1 MTFSRRDTLKFSS
14 LLPAATLLPGAA
26 LSAPSKAPAP
36 VALHW
41 LEGTPHMDL
50 GQTLGVAWPRG
61 TLPRNTGFALQ
72 AHGTAI
78 PAQSWVT
85 ATWPDGS
92 IKWTAHALPIPQG
105 PAPDGLQVI
114 PSARPA
120 APVERVVV
128 EHNANG
134 ARVTCGGVVWDFA
147 NSGQALI
154 RSASIGGKPVLGPL
168 TLVGAMA
175 EGPDGARTPFTGTVT
190 RLTVEQS
197 GPIRAVIKVEGL
209 HRPDTKATLPFTL
222 RFYAYAGAQHLRI
235 VHSFIY
241 DGLPEHD
248 AIAGL
253 GLSAAVPMHDAPHDR
268 HIRLATDGA
277 LFAEAVRPLTGL
289 RRDPGAAFRHAQT
302 HGQPVPPLAQMSA
315 AVRDKLQ
322 YIPTWSDFRLEQSSA
337 HGYTIEKRTEAGHA
351 WIGSQEGGRAPGLA
365 YVGGASGG
373 AAIARRWFWETY
385 PSALAVDHAAS
396 DTASLTAWL
405 WSPQAAPMDL
415 RPWRGVNG
423 MEGYDAQNQGLDIT
437 YEDYEPGW
445 DSATGIARTAELT
458 LWACAATPANETIV
472 AMAQANAASPR
483 LMADPAALH
492 AAQVFGDWSLPDRS
506 DPNRASIENQ
516 LANLVDFYSG
526 EVDRRY
532 WYGFWNF
539 GDIMHTYDFDRHV
552 WRYDI
557 GGFAWDNSELS
568 PDLWLWLQALRTGA
582 SQPWRLAE
590 AMTRHTSEVDTYH
603 MGRFV
608 GLGTRHGVQHWGD
621 SSKQPRVSNA
631 IYRRIYYYLTADERV
646 GDLIADM
653 ADSDRTL
660 DHVDIGRKVP
670 GAKAYAGPPGTF
682 DMGFGPSWTAVAGS
696 WLTMWERTA
705 DKQWRDRLIAGMS
718 SIAALKF
725 GWMAGGAPYDPK
737 THTFSGPGDHIAL
750 QHLSAVFGAVEV
762 NAELI
767 QLIDLPAY
775 KQAWVDFCQWY
786 NAPKEEFL
794 AKFGPPFGARNLRE
808 AYARMTAYAAR
819 ASGSKALMQRAVAEF
834 YSGDQGLG
842 TWDHDPRHTVEGVV
856 EWPQVSTNASAQW
869 GLAAIQMLALAP
881 RELEAMAIPPHH
893 SSAQEPRH

>member
-1 MTFSRRDTLKFSS
+1 MTLSRRDTLKLSA
-14 LLPAATLLPGAA
+14 LMPAAALPSGVWAAGA
-26 LSAPSKAPAP
+26 PTPAP

-41 LEGTPHMDL
+41 LEGAPPMDL

-61 TLPRNTGFALQ
+61 ALPRGAAFAVQ
-72 AHGTAI
+72 AGAAPL

-92 IKWTAHALPIPQG
+92 IKWTAHALPVG
-105 PAPDGLQVI
+105 PGAAPDGLRVI
-114 PSARPA
+114 PAARPA

-128 EHNANG
+128 ERAPDG
-134 ARVTCGGVVWDFA
+134 LRLTCGGVVWDFA
-147 NSGQALI
+147 ASGPALI
-154 RSASIGGKPVLGPL
+154 RSASIGGRPVLGPL

-175 EGPDGARTPFTGTVT
+175 DGPDGPRTPFTGTVT
-190 RLTVEQS
+190 RLTVEQD

-209 HRPDTKATLPFTL
+209 HRPGQQATLPFTL
-222 RFYAYAGAQHLRI
+222 RFYAHAGAQHLRI
-235 VHSFIY
+235 VHSVIY
-241 DGLPEHD
+241 DGRPEHD

-302 HGQPVPPLAQMSA
+302 QGQPVPPLGQMSA
-315 AVRDKLQ
+315 AVRNGLP
-322 YIPTWSDFRLEQSSA
+322 YIPTWSDFRLEQTSA
-337 HGYTIEKRTEAGHA
+337 HGYTIEKRTGAGHA
-351 WIGSQEGGRAPGLA
+351 WVAAQEGGRAPGLA

-373 AAIARRWFWETY
+373 AAIARRWFWQTF
-385 PSALAVDHAAS
+385 PSALAVDHAAT
-396 DTASLTAWL
+396 DTATLTAWL
-405 WSPQAAPMDL
+405 WSPRAEPMDL

-423 MEGYDAQNQGLDIT
+423 MESYDAQNAGLDIT

-445 DSATGIARTAELT
+445 DSATGIARTSELT
-458 LWACAATPANETIV
+458 LWACAATPANDAII
-472 AMAQANAASPR
+472 AMAQANATAPR

-492 AAQVFGDWSLPDRS
+492 GAQVFGDWSLPDRS
-506 DPNRASIENQ
+506 GPNRAAIEDQ
-516 LANLVDFYSG
+516 LAHLVDFYAG
-526 EVDRRY
+526 EVDRRS

-539 GDIMHTYDFDRHV
+539 GDIMHTYDADRHV

-568 PDLWLWLQALRTGA
+568 PDLWLWTQALRTGA
-582 SQPWRLAE
+582 AQPWRLAE

-603 MGRFV
+603 MGRFI

-653 ADSDRTL
+653 ATSDRTL

-670 GAKAYAGPPGTF
+670 GAKAYKGPPGTF

-696 WLTMWERTA
+696 WLTMWERTGEA
-705 DKQWRDRLIAGMS
+705 QWRDWLVAGMS

-725 GWMAGGAPYDPK
+725 GWMAGGAPYDPR
-737 THTFSGPGDHIAL
+737 THRFSGPGDDINL
-750 QHLSAVFGAVEV
+750 SHLSAVFGAVEV

-775 KQAWVDFCQWY
+775 KRVWVDFCQWF
-786 NAPKEEFL
+786 NAPKDEFL

-808 AYARMTAYAAR
+808 AYSRMTAYAAR
-819 ASGSKALMQRAVAEF
+819 ATGSKALMARAVEEF

-842 TWDHDPRHTVEGVV
+842 TWDHDPRHMVDGVL
-856 EWPQVSTNASAQW
+856 EWPQLSTNAAAQW
-869 GLAAIQMLALAP
+869 GLAAIQLLALAP
-881 RELEAMAIPPHH
+881 AGLEAQRIPPHH
-893 SSAQEPRH
+893 ASAQEPRH

>member
-1 MTFSRRDTLKFSS
+1 MTLSRRDTLKFSA
-14 LLPAATLLPGAA
+14 LLPVATLPSGAWA
-26 LSAPSKAPAP
+26 ASKARAPAP

-41 LEGTPHMDL
+41 LEGAPLMDL

-61 TLPRNTGFALQ
+61 ALPRSSGFAVQ
-72 AHGTAI
+72 AGFAPI

-92 IKWTAHALPIPQG
+92 IKWSAHALPVGQG
-105 PAPDGLQVI
+105 AAPDGLQVV
-114 PSARPA
+114 PAARSA
-120 APVERVVV
+120 APVEGVVV
-128 EHNANG
+128 EQGPDG

-147 NSGQALI
+147 ANGPALI
-154 RSASIGGKPVLGPL
+154 RSASIGGKQVLGPL

-175 EGPDGARTPFTGTVT
+175 QGPDGPRVPFTGSVT
-190 RLTVEQS
+190 SLTIEQD

-209 HRPDTKATLPFTL
+209 HRPGEKASLPFTL
-222 RFYAYAGAQHLRI
+222 RFYAYAGARHLRM

-241 DGLPEHD
+241 DGLPDKD

-302 HGQPVPPLAQMSA
+302 QGQPVPPLDQMNPV
-315 AVRDKLQ
+315 VRDKLP
-322 YIPTWSDFRLEQSSA
+322 YIPTWSDFRLEQPNA
-337 HGYTIEKRTEAGHA
+337 NGYTIDKRTQAGHA
-351 WIGSQEGGRAPGLA
+351 WVASQEGHRAPGLA
-365 YVGGASGG
+365 YVGGISGG
-373 AAIARRWFWETY
+373 AAIARRWFWQSF
-385 PSALAVDHAAS
+385 PSALAVENAAS

-405 WSPQAAPMDL
+405 WSPEAEPMDL

-423 MEGYDAQNQGLDIT
+423 MEGYEAQNAGLDIT

-445 DSATGIARTAELT
+445 DSATGIARTSELT
-458 LWACAATPANETIV
+458 LWACAATPANDTIV
-472 AMAQANAASPR
+472 AMAEANSLPPR

-492 AAQVFGDWSLPDRS
+492 QASVFGDWSLPDRS
-506 DPNRASIENQ
+506 GKNRAIIEDQ
-516 LANLVDFYSG
+516 LANLVDFYAG
-526 EVDRRY
+526 EVDRRN

-539 GDIMHTYDFDRHV
+539 GDIMHTYDADRHV

-568 PDLWLWLQALRTGA
+568 PDLWLWTQALRTGA
-582 SQPWRLAE
+582 AQPWRLAE

-621 SSKQPRVSNA
+621 SSKQPRISNA

-653 ADSDRTL
+653 ATSDRTL

-670 GAKAYAGPPGTF
+670 GAKPYAGPPGTF

-696 WLTMWERTA
+696 WLTMWERTGEA
-705 DKQWRDRLIAGMS
+705 KWRDWLVAGMS

-725 GWMAGGAPYDPK
+725 GWMAGGAPYDTR
-737 THTFSGPGDHIAL
+737 THRFLGPGDHINL
-750 QHLSAVFGAVEV
+750 SHLSAVFGAVEV

-767 QLIDLPAY
+767 QLIDMPAY
-775 KQAWVDFCQWY
+775 KRVWVDFCQWF
-786 NAPKEEFL
+786 NAPKGEFL

-808 AYARMTAYAAR
+808 AYSRMTAYAAR
-819 ASGSKALMQRAVAEF
+819 ATGSKALMARAVEEF
-834 YSGDQGLG
+834 YSGEQGLG
-842 TWDHDPRHTVEGVV
+842 LWRQDPRHRVEGVL
-856 EWPQVSTNASAQW
+856 EWPQLSTNAAAQW
-869 GLAAIQMLALAP
+869 GLAAIQLLALAP
-881 RELEAMAIPPHH
+881 EALEAVEIPPHH

>member
-1 MTFSRRDTLKFSS
+1 MTLSRRDTLKLSG
-14 LLPAATLLPGAA
+14 LLPAAALPSMAW
-26 LSAPSKAPAP
+26 SASPTRGPAP

-41 LEGTPHMDL
+41 LEGAPALDL

-61 TLPRNTGFALQ
+61 ALPHSTGFAVN
-72 AHGTAI
+72 AGDTPT

-92 IKWTAHALPIPQG
+92 IKWTAHALPVTQG
-105 PAPDGLQVI
+105 PAPDNLRVT

-120 APVERVVV
+120 APAERVTV
-128 EHNANG
+128 EQTANG
-134 ARVTCGGVVWDFA
+134 ARVTCGGVVWEFA
-147 NSGQALI
+147 GSGQALI
-154 RSASIGGKPVLGPL
+154 RSATIGDKAVLGPL

-175 EGPDGARTPFTGTVT
+175 NGPEGARQPFTGTVT

-197 GPIRAVIKVEGL
+197 GPIRAVIKLEGL
-209 HRPDTKATLPFTL
+209 HRPDAKATLPFTL

-235 VHSFIY
+235 VHSVVY
-241 DGLPEHD
+241 DGVPDHD

-289 RRDPGAAFRHAQT
+289 RRDPGAEFRHAQT
-302 HGQPVPPLAQMSA
+302 QGRPVPPLATMNA
-315 AVRDKLQ
+315 AVRDKLE
-322 YIPTWSDFRLEQSSA
+322 YIPIWSDFRLEQSSA
-337 HGYTIEKRTEAGHA
+337 NGYAIDKRTGAGHA
-351 WIGSQEGGRAPGLA
+351 WVASQEGRRAPGLA

-373 AAIARRWFWETY
+373 AAIARRWFWETF
-385 PSALAVDHAAS
+385 PSALAIDHAAS
-396 DTASLTAWL
+396 DTATLTAWL
-405 WSPQAAPMDL
+405 WSPHADPMDL

-423 MEGYDAQNQGLDIT
+423 MEGYNAQNAGLDIT

-445 DSATGIARTAELT
+445 DSATGIARTSELT
-458 LWACAATPANETIV
+458 LWACAATPANDAIV

-492 AAQVFGDWSLPDRS
+492 GAGVFGDWSLPDRAGK
-506 DPNRASIENQ
+506 NRAAIENQ

-526 EVDRRY
+526 EVDRRS

-539 GDIMHTYDFDRHV
+539 GDIMHTYDADRHV

-568 PDLWLWLQALRTGA
+568 PDLWLWTQALRTGA
-582 SQPWRLAE
+582 AQPWRLAE

-660 DHVDIGRKVP
+660 TQVDIGRKVP
-670 GAKAYAGPPGTF
+670 GAKPYAGPPGTF
-682 DMGFGPSWTAVAGS
+682 EMGFGPSWTAVAGS
-696 WLTMWERTA
+696 WLTMWERTGNR
-705 DKQWRDRLIAGMS
+705 QWRDRLVAGMQ

-725 GWMAGGAPYDPK
+725 GWMAGGAPYDPR
-737 THTFSGPGDHIAL
+737 THRFSGPGDHIEIS
-750 QHLSAVFGAVEV
+750 HLSAVFGAVEV

-775 KQAWVDFCQWY
+775 KQVWVDFCQWF

-794 AKFGPPFGARNLRE
+794 AHFGPPFGARNLRE
-808 AYARMTAYAAR
+808 AYSRMTAYAAR
-819 ASGSKALMQRAVAEF
+819 ATGSTALMQRAVGEF

-842 TWDHDPRHTVEGVV
+842 TWVRDPRQTVAGVL
-856 EWPQVSTNASAQW
+856 EWPQLSTNAAAQW
-869 GLAAIQMLALAP
+869 GLAAIQLLALAP
-881 RELEAMAIPPHH
+881 DALERMSIPPHH